1 MTLYNLWRCVI
12 AFFNRWCAAHVNLR
26 GVLGNK
32 CAGHHNLKT
41 VKIREIVWK
50 KNIQQILFC
59 IEKLLRGY
67 PLDEL
72 LRQQRLLKV
81 SNWRYPLQPEHIR
94 NLQCC
99 GFWSGRRDLG
109 SGAFLTPGSGS
120 GIHDLDLGWV
130 KSQDQDPGSG
140 SGTKNPDHISENLE
154 TIFLG

>member
-1 MTLYNLWRCVI
+1 
-12 AFFNRWCAAHVNLR
+12 
-26 GVLGNK
+26 VLGNK

-81 SNWRYPLQPEHIR
+81 SN
-94 NLQCC
+94 
-99 GFWSGRRDLG
+99 
-109 SGAFLTPGSGS
+109 
-120 GIHDLDLGWV
+120 
-130 KSQDQDPGSG
+130 
-140 SGTKNPDHISENLE
+140 
-154 TIFLG
+154 